1 MTLYHQTHIGTRCI
15 IIYGKIQLQ
24 SVRISMLHFMGLSGA
39 KVTKLVDVG
48 SSRESRTAGQ
58 HVPTA
63 DTIPSPSRLQFAS
76 LRLLT
81 FSLSLAEPTEY
92 VLVAAKHKQYLP
104 TTPLKQWSIRLIQ
117 TCTLWGFLSAMQ
129 EEHTCRMHLKDAFKL
144 TSLMAVHSMPF
155 PSIPRGQSPHKNS
168 VSVTLVHS
176 TALLKHGYTSGSRH
190 GSACKREKESE
201 RERDILNS
209 PRK

>member
-1 MTLYHQTHIGTRCI
+1 MIQTLHTRETWTGNVTLYMSEHERERERERESVCVCDGESEWMGKQVMCVQVKALALFWFTACICRAFHMTLYHQTHIGTRCI

-81 FSLSLAEPTEY
+81 FSLSL
-92 VLVAAKHKQYLP
+92 
-104 TTPLKQWSIRLIQ
+104 S
-117 TCTLWGFLSAMQ
+117 LWQ
-129 EEHTCRMHLKDAFKL
+129 
-144 TSLMAVHSMPF
+144 SLQSM
-155 PSIPRGQSPHKNS
+155 
-168 VSVTLVHS
+168 
-176 TALLKHGYTSGSRH
+176 
-190 GSACKREKESE
+190 C
-201 RERDILNS
+201 
-209 PRK
+209 